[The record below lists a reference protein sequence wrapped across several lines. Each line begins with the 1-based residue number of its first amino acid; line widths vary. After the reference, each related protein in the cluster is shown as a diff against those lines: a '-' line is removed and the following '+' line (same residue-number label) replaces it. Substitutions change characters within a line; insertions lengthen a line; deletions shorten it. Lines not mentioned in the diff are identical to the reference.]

1 MDEITFEKSIKSAEN
16 FPAYQYAKDFLDLPG
31 AENFIEY
38 QYAKNFLNDPKTSEG
53 MERSLVEMIVY
64 LYKTSRPQESFPSFL
79 IDDSRETKGAWDGLN
94 LIAQDLLQKG
104 RPLPPDLA
112 GWVADVLAD
121 QLGKKGKKK
130 RRPRPG
136 KGPHSEFNR
145 NLLLCILVD
154 QLVCLF
160 DLKATR
166 NDGAPPV
173 SACDVVA
180 AAMGRSYKR
189 VERIW
194 GTRELDLP
202 DPCSSED
209 KQMLRNNPFYPR

>member
-1 MDEITFEKSIKSAEN
+1 MAEITFKKSINSVRHLAE
-16 FPAYQYAKDFLDLPG
+16 YQYAEKFLDLPD
-31 AENFIEY
+31 AENFDEY

-53 MERSLVEMIVY
+53 MERSLAEMIVY
-64 LYKTSRPQESFPSFL
+64 LCKTLRPQESFPSFL
-79 IDDSRETKGAWDGLN
+79 IDDSRETKGAWDGLKPGRTRP
-94 LIAQDLLQKG
+94 ASKG
-104 RPLPPDLA
+104 KTTSPDLA
-112 GWVADVLAD
+112 GWIADVLAD
-121 QLGKKGKKK
+121 QLVKKGPK
-130 RRPRPG
+130 RRPRPS
-136 KGPHSEFNR
+136 KGPHSEFNQ
-145 NLLLCILVD
+145 NLLLCTLVD

-173 SACDVVA
+173 SACDIVA

-209 KQMLRNNPFYPR
+209 KQRLRNNPFYPR

>member
-1 MDEITFEKSIKSAEN
+1 MDEITFKKSINSVRHLAE
-16 FPAYQYAKDFLDLPG
+16 YQYAEKFLDLPD
-31 AENFIEY
+31 AENFDEY
-38 QYAKNFLNDPKTSEG
+38 QYAKNFLNDPKTLEG
-53 MERSLVEMIVY
+53 MERSLAEMIVY
-64 LYKTSRPQESFPSFL
+64 LCETLRPQESVPSFL
-79 IDDSRETKGAWDGLN
+79 IADSRETKGAWDGLN
-94 LIAQDLLQKG
+94 LVAQDLLRKG

-112 GWVADVLAD
+112 GWIADVLAD
-121 QLGKKGKKK
+121 QLVKKGPK

-136 KGPHSEFNR
+136 KGPHSEFNQ
-145 NLLLCILVD
+145 NLLLCTLIS

-173 SACDVVA
+173 SACDIVA
-180 AAMGRSYKR
+180 AARGKSYKT

-194 GTRELDLP
+194 GKRELDLP

-209 KQMLRNNPFYPR
+209 KQRLRNNPFYPR